1 MSLSKFAI
9 AVLSVGLVACGGS
22 SSSSS
27 NSGGGTT
34 SPKPIEQGRLI
45 DSPVKGA
52 GFVSSS
58 SLSGLTNVNGVFSY
72 RQGDAVSFRLG
83 GLSLGSAQ
91 GAAII
96 TLLDLVDGARAA
108 ANSGSSTDEVLNDF
122 PAIVNLARLL
132 QSLDVDGD
140 SGNGIQI
147 PSEAAQKV
155 SSYVNS
161 IDFTDPDMF
170 ADSDKPA
177 VKFICEVKAARGI
190 PACSESNIVD
200 EDAARSEVKDTEEQR
215 RTGNINELPIVS
227 AGADLVVAEAGS
239 VTLQGSAQDNDGNV
253 TGTLWQQAD
262 RNGVAING
270 GIEINNPGSL
280 TASFTAPEVDQ
291 DRIFYFSLTATDNDG
306 DRASD
311 TVAVLVRDSS
321 GGGNARPVAN
331 AGVDQNVESG
341 EVVVLDGSN
350 SEDLDGQ
357 ITSYSWSQIDEDG
370 NSVSNGVA
378 LQNGDTA
385 EASFT
390 APSVEVITQLR
401 FRLTVSDNESATDF
415 DDITINVSPEDTE
428 PENVSPVANAGDDQN
443 AIAGESV
450 TLDASASSDADGDE
464 LSYSWEQTDDT
475 DIQLTGADTKVASFT
490 APDVSESRT
499 LTFKV
504 TVSDGALSADDHVSV
519 VVAPAPAICDPADPG
534 TYQQC
539 FAICTDGDPDTE
551 CPLPYEDFS
560 PNPEQFE
567 EVFSQLQ
574 ACADQDPET
583 QCLLPLEG
591 EPEFPSQIEEVL
603 GELCDDASNPQQCLT
618 DGQDAICS
626 AFDPSGM
633 TPFCGGGDP
642 GTPPE
647 LPVDP
652 TDLLGQLCEDTSNP
666 QQCLT
671 DGQDALCGAF
681 DPNSETPFCGGGDP
695 GTPPELPFDPTDLL
709 GELCDDT
716 SNPQQCLTDG
726 QDAICGAFDPNGM
739 TPFCDDGG
747 DPGTPPELP
756 VDPADLLGELCD
768 DTSNPQQCL
777 TDGQDAICGAFD
789 PSGMTP
795 FCGDSGDPGTPPEL
809 PVDPADLLGEL
820 CDDTSNPQQCLTDGQ
835 DALCGAFDPEGLTP
849 FCGDAGDPGTPPEL
863 PVDPADLLGELC
875 DDASNP
881 QQCLTDGQDALCGA
895 FDPEGLTPFCGDAGD
910 PGTPPE
916 LPVDPAD
923 LLGELCDDASNPQQC
938 LTDGQDA
945 LCGAFDPEGLT
956 PFCGGGDPGTPPE
969 LPVDPADL
977 LGELCDDTSNPQ
989 QCLADG
995 QDALCGAFDPEGLT
1009 PFCGGGDPGTPP
1021 ELPVDPADLL
1031 GELCD
1036 DTSNPQ
1042 QCLTDG
1048 QDALCGAFDPEGLT
1062 PFCGGG
1068 DPSTPPELPVD
1079 PADLLGE
1086 LCDDTS
1092 NPQQCLTDGQDA
1104 ICGAFDPNSATPFC
1118 GGSGDP
1124 GTPPEL

>member
-1 MSLSKFAI
+1 M
-9 AVLSVGLVACGGS
+9 
-22 SSSSS
+22 
-27 NSGGGTT
+27 
-34 SPKPIEQGRLI
+34 
-45 DSPVKGA
+45 
-52 GFVSSS
+52 
-58 SLSGLTNVNGVFSY
+58 
-72 RQGDAVSFRLG
+72 
-83 GLSLGSAQ
+83 
-91 GAAII
+91 
-96 TLLDLVDGARAA
+96 LDLVDGARAA
-108 ANSGSSTDEVLNDF
+108 ANSGSSTDEVLDDF

-132 QSLDVDGD
+132 HSLDVDGD

-155 SSYVNS
+155 SVYVNS

-215 RTGNINELPIVS
+215 RTGNINELPIIS

-239 VTLQGSAQDNDGNV
+239 VALQGSAQDNDGNV
-253 TGTLWQQAD
+253 TGTLWQQTD

-270 GIEINNPGSL
+270 GIEINNPGPL

-321 GGGNARPVAN
+321 GDGNARPVAN

-370 NSVSNGVA
+370 NTVSNGVA

-390 APSVEVITQLR
+390 APNVDVITQLR

-450 TLDASASSDADGDE
+450 TLDASASSDADDDE

-490 APDVSESRT
+490 APEVSESRT

-519 VVAPAPAICDPADPG
+519 VVAPAPAVCDPADPG

-539 FAICTDGDPDTE
+539 FAICTDGEPDTA

-626 AFDPSGM
+626 AFDPNSE

-652 TDLLGQLCEDTSNP
+652 TDLLGELCEDASNPQQCLTDGQDALCGAFDPNSETPFCGGGDPGTPPELPVDPTDLLGELCEDTSNP

-709 GELCDDT
+709 GELCEDT

-726 QDAICGAFDPNGM
+726 QDALCGAFDPNSE
-739 TPFCDDGG
+739 TPFCGGGDPGTPPELPVDPTDLLGELCEDASNPQQCLTDGQNALCGAFDPNSETPFCGGG

-789 PSGMTP
+789 PSGVTP
-795 FCGDSGDPGTPPEL
+795 FCGDPGTPPEL
-809 PVDPADLLGEL
+809 PVDPADLLGELCDDTSNPQQCLTDGQDEICGAFDPNGMTPFCGDAGDPGTPPELPVDPADLLGELCDDASNPQQCLTDGQDAICGAFDPNGMTPFCGDAGDPGTPPELPIDPTDLLGEL

-881 QQCLTDGQDALCGA
+881 QQCLT
-895 FDPEGLTPFCGDAGD
+895 
-910 PGTPPE
+910 
-916 LPVDPAD
+916 
-923 LLGELCDDASNPQQC
+923 
-938 LTDGQDA
+938 
-945 LCGAFDPEGLT
+945 
-956 PFCGGGDPGTPPE
+956 
-969 LPVDPADL
+969 
-977 LGELCDDTSNPQ
+977 
-989 QCLADG
+989 
-995 QDALCGAFDPEGLT
+995 
-1009 PFCGGGDPGTPP
+1009 
-1021 ELPVDPADLL
+1021 
-1031 GELCD
+1031 
-1036 DTSNPQ
+1036 
-1042 QCLTDG
+1042 
-1048 QDALCGAFDPEGLT
+1048 
-1062 PFCGGG
+1062 
-1068 DPSTPPELPVD
+1068 
-1079 PADLLGE
+1079 
-1086 LCDDTS
+1086 
-1092 NPQQCLTDGQDA
+1092 
-1104 ICGAFDPNSATPFC
+1104 
-1118 GGSGDP
+1118 
-1124 GTPPEL
+1124 